1 LVERKPLVRL
11 LITNSLKTVGFA
23 PPNPLRI
30 ADRASG
36 LNSLSVRSH
45 NERLVLSLLLQ
56 NEATT
61 RLEIGEKTGLSAQ
74 TISVIVRSLEQE
86 GLVVR
91 GEAQKGRVGPPTTP
105 LMLNPEG
112 AYSVGVSVG
121 YRNTHIVV
129 VDFIGTV
136 QYQHVMPHAK
146 ADTFDTPEALAFEIH
161 QSIRS
166 LSQSRQA
173 RIAGIGLALPTPP
186 IQSGP
191 DHDVLHRYLEA
202 EFGLPVF
209 VQNDITAA
217 TGGESLF
224 GTARQLQ
231 DFLFFYLGARLHG
244 RLVLNHQIYNGN
256 SPLSYDVGVLAL
268 ERTLPAGDAAA
279 VSLWGQE
286 RSWPPMGPVLADW
299 QQACAES
306 LIKFTRALLQFIEL
320 KTVILSSFVPVD
332 VCAALCALIQREI
345 PVVNAI
351 VGRTSAAPKAVGA
364 ASLPFSSRFMVH

>member
-1 LVERKPLVRL
+1 MR
-11 LITNSLKTVGFA
+11 FA

-36 LNSLSVRSH
+36 LNSLSVRSY

-74 TISVIVRSLEQE
+74 TVSVIVRSLEQE

-105 LMLNPEG
+105 LMLNSEG

-129 VDFIGTV
+129 VDFVGNV
-136 QYQHVMPHAK
+136 QHQHVMPHGTAG
-146 ADTFDTPEALAFEIH
+146 AFDATEGLALEI
-161 QSIRS
+161 RNAVAS
-166 LSQSRQA
+166 LSESRRG
-173 RIAGIGLALPTPP
+173 RIAGVGLALPTPP
-186 IQSGP
+186 LHAGP
-191 DHDVLHRYLEA
+191 DHGTLHRYLEA
-202 EFGLPVF
+202 ELKLPVF

-217 TGGESLF
+217 AGGESLF
-224 GTARQLQ
+224 GAARQLQ
-231 DFLFFYLGARLHG
+231 DFLFFYLGARLHS

-256 SPLSYDVGVLAL
+256 SPISYDVGVLAL
-268 ERTLPAGDAAA
+268 ERALPADPA
-279 VSLWGQE
+279 VLEGLWTQGQG
-286 RSWPPMGPVLADW
+286 WPPTGPAFEAW
-299 QQACAES
+299 KNACAES
-306 LIKFTRALLQFIEL
+306 LVQAIRSLLQFIEL
-320 KTVILSSFVPVD
+320 KTVVLSSFIPP
-332 VCAALCALIQREI
+332 ATSEALCALIKKDI
-345 PVVNAI
+345 PSIEAVV
-351 VGRTSAAPKAVGA
+351 GKTSVPKAVGA

>member
-1 LVERKPLVRL
+1 MPDMR
-11 LITNSLKTVGFA
+11 FA

-105 LMLNPEG
+105 LMLNSEG

-129 VDFIGTV
+129 VDFIGNV
-136 QYQHVMPHAK
+136 QHQRVMPHK
-146 ADTFDTPEALAFEIH
+146 AAGTFDAPEALALEIH
-161 QSIRS
+161 QAIAG
-166 LSQSRQA
+166 LAQSRQA
-173 RIAGIGLALPTPP
+173 RVAGVGLALPTPP
-186 IQSGP
+186 IRSGP
-191 DHDVLHRYLEA
+191 DHDVLHRFLEA
-202 EFGLPVF
+202 ELGRPVF

-217 TGGESLF
+217 AGGESLF
-224 GTARQLQ
+224 GTARQMQ

-268 ERTLPAGDAAA
+268 ERTLPGSDAMRET
-279 VSLWGQE
+279 LWGQAS
-286 RSWPPMGPVLADW
+286 SWPPMGPALDAW
-299 QQACAES
+299 QNACAES
-306 LIKFTRALLQFIEL
+306 LVKSTRSLLQFIEL
-320 KTVILSSFVPVD
+320 KTVLLSSFVPPEI
-332 VCAALCALIQREI
+332 CTALCKLVRQEI
-345 PVVNAI
+345 PSVDAV
-351 VGRTSAAPKAVGA
+351 VGRASAAPKAIGA
-364 ASLPFSSRFMVH
+364 ASLPFNSRFMID

>member
-1 LVERKPLVRL
+1 MR
-11 LITNSLKTVGFA
+11 FA

-105 LMLNPEG
+105 LMLNSEG
-112 AYSVGVSVG
+112 AFSVGVSVG
-121 YRNTHIVV
+121 YRNTHIVL
-129 VDFIGTV
+129 VDFIGNV
-136 QYQHVMPHAK
+136 QHQRVMPHK
-146 ADTFDTPEALAFEIH
+146 TADTFDAPEALAFEIH
-161 QSIRS
+161 QAIAS
-166 LSQSRQA
+166 LSESRQA

-186 IQSGP
+186 IHSGP
-191 DHDVLHRYLEA
+191 DHDVLHRYLENVH
-202 EFGLPVF
+202 GLPVF

-217 TGGESLF
+217 AGGESLF
-224 GTARQLQ
+224 GKARQLQ

-268 ERTLPAGDAAA
+268 ERALPAGDAVADA
-279 VSLWGQE
+279 LWGQAPT
-286 RSWPPMGPVLADW
+286 WPAIGPALAAW
-299 QQACAES
+299 QQACAKS
-306 LIKFTRALLQFIEL
+306 LVNSTQSLLQFIEL
-320 KTVILSSFVPVD
+320 KTIVLSSFAPTEI
-332 VCAALCALIQREI
+332 CAELCALIRQEI
-345 PVVNAI
+345 PSVNAV
-351 VGRTSAAPKAVGA
+351 VGRASAAPKAVGA
-364 ASLPFSSRFMVH
+364 ASLPFSSRFMVQ

>member
-1 LVERKPLVRL
+1 MPDMR
-11 LITNSLKTVGFA
+11 FA

-105 LMLNPEG
+105 LMLNSEG

-129 VDFIGTV
+129 VDFIGNI
-136 QYQHVMPHAK
+136 QHQHLMPH
-146 ADTFDTPEALAFEIH
+146 
-161 QSIRS
+161 
-166 LSQSRQA
+166 
-173 RIAGIGLALPTPP
+173 RIAGAFDATEGLALEIRNAVASLSESRRGRIAGVGLALPTPP
-186 IQSGP
+186 LHTGP
-191 DHDVLHRYLEA
+191 DQAVLHRDLEA
-202 EFGLPVF
+202 ELKLPVF

-217 TGGESLF
+217 AGGESLF
-224 GTARQLQ
+224 GAARQLQ
-231 DFLFFYLGARLHG
+231 DFLFFYLGARLHS

-256 SPLSYDVGVLAL
+256 SPISYDVGVLAL
-268 ERTLPAGDAAA
+268 ERALPPDPAIREK
-279 VSLWGQE
+279 LWRQS
-286 RSWPPMGPVLADW
+286 RNWPTMGPTFETW
-299 QQACAES
+299 QSACAES
-306 LIKFTRALLQFIEL
+306 LVEAVQSLLQFIEL
-320 KTVILSSFVPVD
+320 KTVVLSSFIPPGI
-332 VCAALCALIQREI
+332 CETLCAHIQQEI
-345 PVVNAI
+345 PSVDAVL
-351 VGRTSAAPKAVGA
+351 GKTSSPKAVGA

>member
-1 LVERKPLVRL
+1 MPDMR
-11 LITNSLKTVGFA
+11 FA

-105 LMLNPEG
+105 LMLNSEG

-129 VDFIGTV
+129 VDFIGNV
-136 QYQHVMPHAK
+136 QHQRVMPHK
-146 ADTFDTPEALAFEIH
+146 TADTFDAPEALALEIH
-161 QSIRS
+161 QAIAG
-166 LSQSRQA
+166 LSESRQA
-173 RIAGIGLALPTPP
+173 RVAGVGLALPTPP
-186 IQSGP
+186 IRSGP
-191 DHDVLHRYLEA
+191 DHDVLHRYLET
-202 EFGLPVF
+202 ELGLPVF

-217 TGGESLF
+217 AGGESLF
-224 GTARQLQ
+224 GKARQLQ

-268 ERTLPAGDAAA
+268 ERALPAGDPAAA
-279 VSLWGQE
+279 RLWEQHP
-286 RSWPPMGPVLADW
+286 SWPPMGPAFTDW
-299 QQACAES
+299 QQACTES
-306 LIKFTRALLQFIEL
+306 LIKSTQALLQFIEL
-320 KTVILSSFVPVD
+320 KTVLLSSFVPPEI
-332 VCAALCALIQREI
+332 CSELCNLVRQEI
-345 PVVNAI
+345 PSINAV
-351 VGRTSAAPKAVGA
+351 VGRASAAPKAVGA

>member
-1 LVERKPLVRL
+1 MR
-11 LITNSLKTVGFA
+11 FA

-36 LNSLSVRSH
+36 LNSLSVRSY

-105 LMLNPEG
+105 LMLNSEG

-121 YRNTHIVV
+121 HRNTHIVV
-129 VDFIGTV
+129 VDFIGNV
-136 QYQHVMPHAK
+136 QHRHVLPHRVAG
-146 ADTFDTPEALAFEIH
+146 AFDALETLPGEI
-161 QSIRS
+161 RTAVAS
-166 LSQSRQA
+166 LSESRQG
-173 RIAGIGLALPTPP
+173 RIAGVGLALPTPP
-186 IQSGP
+186 LQIGP
-191 DHDVLHRYLEA
+191 DHDTLHHYLET
-202 EFGLPVF
+202 ELGLPVF

-217 TGGESLF
+217 AGGESLF
-224 GTARQLQ
+224 GAARQLQ

-268 ERTLPAGDAAA
+268 ERALPVEDGLAEK
-279 VSLWGQE
+279 LWGQDPT
-286 RSWPPMGPVLADW
+286 WPPMGPPFAAW
-299 QQACAES
+299 QQTCAES
-306 LIKFTRALLQFIEL
+306 LVKSVLSLLQFIEL
-320 KTVILSSFVPVD
+320 KTVVLSSFVPAEI
-332 VCAALCALIQREI
+332 CTALCGLVRQEI
-345 PVVNAI
+345 PEINAV
-351 VGRTSAAPKAVGA
+351 VGRSSAAPKAVGA
-364 ASLPFSSRFMVH
+364 ASLPFSSRFMVN

>member
-1 LVERKPLVRL
+1 MR
-11 LITNSLKTVGFA
+11 FA

-105 LMLNPEG
+105 LMLNSEG

-129 VDFIGTV
+129 VDFIGNV
-136 QYQHVMPHAK
+136 QNHRVMPHTS
-146 ADTFDTPEALAFEIH
+146 ADTFDAPEALAREIH
-161 QSIRS
+161 HAIAG
-166 LSQSRQA
+166 LSESRQT
-173 RIAGIGLALPTPP
+173 RIAGVGLALPTPP
-186 IQSGP
+186 IRSGP
-191 DHDVLHRYLEA
+191 DHDVLHRYLET
-202 EFGLPVF
+202 ELRLPVF

-217 TGGESLF
+217 AGGESLF
-224 GTARQLQ
+224 GTARQMQ

-268 ERTLPAGDAAA
+268 ERALLPNKTIADR
-279 VSLWGQE
+279 LWGQE
-286 RSWPPMGPVLADW
+286 PSWPALGPALDAW
-299 QQACAES
+299 QQACADS
-306 LIKFTRALLQFIEL
+306 LVQLTQSLLQFIEL
-320 KTVILSSFVPVD
+320 KTIVLSSFIPAEI
-332 VCAALCALIQREI
+332 CATLCTLVQQKI
-345 PVVNAI
+345 PTIDAI
-351 VGRTSAAPKAVGA
+351 VGRTSAAPKAIGA

>member
-1 LVERKPLVRL
+1 MR
-11 LITNSLKTVGFA
+11 FA

-61 RLEIGEKTGLSAQ
+61 RLEIGEQTGLSAQ
-74 TISVIVRSLEQE
+74 TVSVIVRSFEQE

-105 LMLNPEG
+105 LMLNSKG
-112 AYSVGVSVG
+112 AYSIGVSVG
-121 YRNTHIVV
+121 YRNIHIVV

-136 QYQHVMPHAK
+136 QYHRVMPHRVTGA
-146 ADTFDTPEALAFEIH
+146 FDAPQALALEIH
-161 QSIRS
+161 QATAG
-166 LSQSRQA
+166 LSESQKG
-173 RIAGIGLALPTPP
+173 RIAGVGLALPTSP

-191 DHDVLHRYLEA
+191 NQDELHRYLET
-202 EFGLPVF
+202 ELGLPVF

-217 TGGESLF
+217 AGGESMF
-224 GTARQLQ
+224 GRARQLQ

-244 RLVLNHQIYNGN
+244 RLVLNHQIYNSN

-268 ERTLPAGDAAA
+268 ERCLPAINDTTEG
-279 VSLWGQE
+279 LWGQE
-286 RSWPPMGPVLADW
+286 LSWPSLGSPLVSW
-299 QQACAES
+299 QQTCADN
-306 LIKFTRALLQFIEL
+306 LVQLTRSLLQFIEL
-320 KTVILSSFVPVD
+320 KTVVLSSFVPRD
-332 VCAALCALIQREI
+332 ICEALCVLIRQEI
-345 PVVNAI
+345 PSVNAI
-351 VGRTSAAPKAVGA
+351 VGAAPIAPKAVGA
-364 ASLPFSSRFMVH
+364 ASLPFNSRFMVH

>member
-1 LVERKPLVRL
+1 MR
-11 LITNSLKTVGFA
+11 FA

-105 LMLNPEG
+105 LMLNSEG

-129 VDFIGTV
+129 VDFIGQV
-136 QYQHVMPHAK
+136 QHHRVMPHAD
-146 ADTFDTPEALAFEIH
+146 ADMFDAPEALALEI
-161 QSIRS
+161 QQAIAG

-173 RIAGIGLALPTPP
+173 RIAGVGLALPTPP
-186 IQSGP
+186 IRSGP
-191 DHDVLHRYLEA
+191 DHDVLHRYLET
-202 EFGLPVF
+202 ELGLPIF

-217 TGGESLF
+217 AGGESLF

-256 SPLSYDVGVLAL
+256 SPISYDVGVLAL
-268 ERTLPAGDAAA
+268 ERALPSGDAA
-279 VSLWGQE
+279 VEKLWGQE
-286 RSWPPMGPVLADW
+286 SSWPPMGPVLDEW
-299 QQACAES
+299 QQACAQS
-306 LIKFTRALLQFIEL
+306 LVELTQSLLQFIEL
-320 KTVILSSFVPVD
+320 KTIVLSSFAPAD
-332 VCAALCALIQREI
+332 ICARLCTLIQREI
-345 PVVNAI
+345 PSVSAVI
-351 VGRTSAAPKAVGA
+351 GRTSMAPKAVGA

>member
-1 LVERKPLVRL
+1 MR
-11 LITNSLKTVGFA
+11 FA

-105 LMLNPEG
+105 LMLNSEG

-136 QYQHVMPHAK
+136 QHQHVMPHK
-146 ADTFDTPEALAFEIH
+146 TADTFDAPEALALA
-161 QSIRS
+161 IRQAVAS
-166 LSQSRQA
+166 LSESRQA
-173 RIAGIGLALPTPP
+173 RVAGVGLALPTPP
-186 IQSGP
+186 MRSGP
-191 DHDVLHRYLEA
+191 DHDVLHRYLET
-202 EFGLPVF
+202 ELGLPVF

-217 TGGESLF
+217 AGGESLF

-268 ERTLPAGDAAA
+268 ERSLPAGDPTAAR
-279 VSLWGQE
+279 LWEQHPA
-286 RSWPPMGPVLADW
+286 WPPMGPAFAVW

-306 LIKFTRALLQFIEL
+306 LIKSTQALLQFIEL
-320 KTVILSSFVPVD
+320 KTVLLSSFIPPEICSV
-332 VCAALCALIQREI
+332 LCKLVQQEI
-345 PVVNAI
+345 PSVNAV

-364 ASLPFSSRFMVH
+364 ASLPFSSRFMVN

>member
-1 LVERKPLVRL
+1 MPDMR
-11 LITNSLKTVGFA
+11 FA

-105 LMLNPEG
+105 LMLNSEG

-129 VDFIGTV
+129 VDFIGNV
-136 QYQHVMPHAK
+136 QHQRVMPHK
-146 ADTFDTPEALAFEIH
+146 TADTFDAPEALALEIH
-161 QSIRS
+161 QAIAG
-166 LSQSRQA
+166 LSESRQG
-173 RIAGIGLALPTPP
+173 RIAGVGLALPTPP
-186 IQSGP
+186 IRSGP
-191 DHDVLHRYLEA
+191 DHDVLHRYLET
-202 EFGLPVF
+202 ELGLPVF

-217 TGGESLF
+217 AGGESLF

-268 ERTLPAGDAAA
+268 ERALPAGDPAAA
-279 VSLWGQE
+279 RLWEQHP
-286 RSWPPMGPVLADW
+286 SWPPMGPALADW

-306 LIKFTRALLQFIEL
+306 LIKSTQALLQFIEL
-320 KTVILSSFVPVD
+320 KTVLLSSFVPPEI
-332 VCAALCALIQREI
+332 CSALCNLVRQEI
-345 PVVNAI
+345 PSVNAV

>member
-1 LVERKPLVRL
+1 MPDMR
-11 LITNSLKTVGFA
+11 FA

-36 LNSLSVRSH
+36 LNSLSVRSY

-105 LMLNPEG
+105 LMLNSEG

-129 VDFIGTV
+129 VDFIGNV
-136 QYQHVMPHAK
+136 RHQHVMPHGMAG
-146 ADTFDTPEALAFEIH
+146 ASDATESLALEI
-161 QSIRS
+161 RNAVAS
-166 LSQSRQA
+166 LSESRQS
-173 RIAGIGLALPTPP
+173 RIAGVGLALPTPP
-186 IQSGP
+186 LQDGP
-191 DHDVLHRYLEA
+191 DHGTLHRYLETHLN
-202 EFGLPVF
+202 LPVF

-217 TGGESLF
+217 AGGESLF
-224 GTARQLQ
+224 GAARQLQ
-231 DFLFFYLGARLHG
+231 DFLFFYLGARLHS

-256 SPLSYDVGVLAL
+256 SPISYDVGVLAL
-268 ERTLPAGDAAA
+268 ERALPADAA
-279 VSLWGQE
+279 VLEKLWTQSQG
-286 RSWPPMGPVLADW
+286 WPPMGPSFDTW

-306 LIKFTRALLQFIEL
+306 LVRSIQSLLQFIDL
-320 KTVILSSFVPVD
+320 KTVVLSSFIPVSI
-332 VCAALCALIQREI
+332 CAALCDLVRREI
-345 PVVNAI
+345 PTIDAVV
-351 VGRTSAAPKAVGA
+351 GKTSAAPKAVGA
-364 ASLPFSSRFMVH
+364 ASLPFSSRFMVN

>member
-1 LVERKPLVRL
+1 MPDMR
-11 LITNSLKTVGFA
+11 FA

-56 NEATT
+56 NETTT

-105 LMLNPEG
+105 LMLNSEG

-129 VDFIGTV
+129 VDFIGNV
-136 QYQHVMPHAK
+136 QHHRVMSHTTPG
-146 ADTFDTPEALAFEIH
+146 TFDAPEALALEIH
-161 QSIRS
+161 RAIAG
-166 LSQSRQA
+166 LSESRQG
-173 RIAGIGLALPTPP
+173 RIAGVGLALPTPP
-186 IQSGP
+186 IRSGP
-191 DHDVLHRYLEA
+191 EHDVLHRYLED
-202 EFGLPVF
+202 ELGLPVF

-217 TGGESLF
+217 AGGESLF
-224 GTARQLQ
+224 GAARQLQ
-231 DFLFFYLGARLHG
+231 DFLYFYLGARLHG

-268 ERTLPAGDAAA
+268 ERSLSEGDPAATK
-279 VSLWGQE
+279 LWGPDPI
-286 RSWPPMGPVLADW
+286 WPPIGPELAAW

-306 LIKFTRALLQFIEL
+306 LVDSTRSLLQFIEL
-320 KTVILSSFVPVD
+320 KTVVLSSFVPAE
-332 VCAALCALIQREI
+332 VCAALCTLVRPEI
-345 PVVNAI
+345 PSVNAV

-364 ASLPFSSRFMVH
+364 ASLPFSSRFMVN

>member
-1 LVERKPLVRL
+1 MR
-11 LITNSLKTVGFA
+11 FA

-105 LMLNPEG
+105 LMLNSEG

-136 QYQHVMPHAK
+136 QHQHVIPHK
-146 ADTFDTPEALAFEIH
+146 TADTFDAPEALALA
-161 QSIRS
+161 IRQAVAS
-166 LSQSRQA
+166 LSESRQA
-173 RIAGIGLALPTPP
+173 RIAGVGLALPTPP
-186 IQSGP
+186 MHSGP
-191 DHDVLHRYLEA
+191 DHDVLHRYLET
-202 EFGLPVF
+202 ELGLPVF

-217 TGGESLF
+217 AGGESLF

-268 ERTLPAGDAAA
+268 ERSLPAGTPTAAR
-279 VSLWGQE
+279 LWEQHPA
-286 RSWPPMGPVLADW
+286 WPPMGPAFAIW

-306 LIKFTRALLQFIEL
+306 LIKSTQALLQFIEL
-320 KTVILSSFVPVD
+320 KTVLLSSFIPPEI
-332 VCAALCALIQREI
+332 CSMLCKLVQQEI
-345 PVVNAI
+345 PSVNAV

-364 ASLPFSSRFMVH
+364 ASLPFSSRFMVN